1 MFAALIYTV
10 TDISQM
16 NIFSLVYQNT
26 DFFTLFLYNEIGYAG
41 MYNITLWLVHVTIVA
56 MEMQQCIV
64 FVLLLT
70 I

>member
-1 MFAALIYTV
+1 
-10 TDISQM
+10 M